1 MKYLKKFNES
11 ISIADETTTALYN
24 SILNDINNLS
34 VVYNDLRESDVMYKT
49 YTILKPIDTYSFDV
63 ILRIQE
69 ETGEKKLFN
78 KNSLINLKKDDLM
91 GWHRTRIDFLKKNAV
106 NNIIKILNQ
115 IKKDFNIKD
124 IEYLKVSNYG
134 IVFIVDSDKILKISS
149 TSDINGYES
158 YSICKNLL
166 NNPVDG
172 MIDIYNIWR
181 IKLEDSNGGLKNG
194 PIYAVL
200 MKKCDILSRDE
211 TNLFNKFH
219 DILNL
224 GYRWQIQNHK
234 HMSEKEMS
242 EKLNKFDKKY
252 VDEYINLY
260 NKLKDKNIPLD
271 DLRGD
276 NLGRI
281 NGELVHFDAM
291 DRTNL
296 Y

>member
-11 ISIADETTTALYN
+11 IYN

-34 VVYNDLRESDVMYKT
+34 VVYNDLREFEVMYKT

-69 ETGEKKLFN
+69 ETEEKKLFN
-78 KNSLINLKKDDLM
+78 KNSLLNLKKNDLM

-115 IKKDFNIKD
+115 IKKDFNIKN

-149 TSDINGYES
+149 TNDINGYES

-224 GYRWQIQNHK
+224 GYRWQIQKHK

>member
-11 ISIADETTTALYN
+11 ILIADETTTALYN

-200 MKKCDILSRDE
+200 MKKCDILSKDE

-224 GYRWQIQNHK
+224 GYRWQIKNHK

>member
-11 ISIADETTTALYN
+11 ILIADEPTTALYN

-78 KNSLINLKKDDLM
+78 KNSLINLKKNDLM

-149 TSDINGYES
+149 TSDVNGYES

-224 GYRWQIQNHK
+224 GYRWQIQNYK